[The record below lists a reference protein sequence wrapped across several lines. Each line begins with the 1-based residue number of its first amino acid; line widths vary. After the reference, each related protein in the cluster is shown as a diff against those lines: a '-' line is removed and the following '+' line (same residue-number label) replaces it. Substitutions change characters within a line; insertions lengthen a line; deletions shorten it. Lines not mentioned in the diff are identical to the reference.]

1 MGDLSEIKY
10 LIISPVRNEERYIE
24 QTIKSVI
31 SQTVL
36 PRKWI
41 IVDDASTDG
50 TPSIVRSYAENYDF
64 IFYLKKEDTL
74 RIGNNGDRLLLAA
87 EAKAF
92 NFALSQ
98 INNIKEYDFIV
109 KLDGD
114 LQLKKN
120 YFEEIF
126 LSFLKNPRLG
136 ISGGHCY
143 ELRKEKLVKEKVPDF
158 HVRGATK
165 IYRRECFEDIGGI
178 EEVLGWDTID
188 ELRAQA
194 KGWLTKSFD
203 EPEVIHCRPIGSSG
217 GVLRGRIRDGIG
229 CYFLGYHPLFMLLR
243 ASKQLFQR
251 PYFIGGAFMLWGYFK
266 SYVCKE
272 KRFYDKELRLF
283 LRRQQMKRIF
293 SLNRRV

>member
-1 MGDLSEIKY
+1 LSKVKY
-10 LIISPVRNEERYIE
+10 LIISPVRNEEKYIE

-31 SQTVL
+31 FQTVL
-36 PRKWI
+36 PKKWI
-41 IVDDASTDG
+41 IVDDASTDR

-64 IFYLKKEDTL
+64 IFYLRKEDTL
-74 RIGNNGDRLLLAA
+74 KIGNNGDRLLIAA

-98 INNIKEYDFIV
+98 IDIKEYDFIV

-114 LQLKKN
+114 LRLEEN

-126 LSFLKNPRLG
+126 WRFLKNPRLG
-136 ISGGHCY
+136 IAGGHCY
-143 ELRKEKLVKEKVPDF
+143 ELRKGRLVKERVPDF

-165 IYRRECFEDIGGI
+165 IYRRRCFEDIGGI

-194 KGWLTKSFD
+194 KGWLTRSFD
-203 EPEVIHCRPIGSSG
+203 EPGVIHCRPIGSSG
-217 GVLRGRIRDGIG
+217 GVLRGRMRDGIG

-243 ASKQLFQR
+243 VSKQLFQK
-251 PYFIGGAFMLWGYFK
+251 PYFIGSAFMLWGYLK
-266 SYVCKE
+266 SYLSDE
-272 KRFYDKELRLF
+272 KRFYDEELRLF
-283 LRRQQMKRIF
+283 LRRQQLKRIF
-293 SLNRRV
+293 SFNRRV